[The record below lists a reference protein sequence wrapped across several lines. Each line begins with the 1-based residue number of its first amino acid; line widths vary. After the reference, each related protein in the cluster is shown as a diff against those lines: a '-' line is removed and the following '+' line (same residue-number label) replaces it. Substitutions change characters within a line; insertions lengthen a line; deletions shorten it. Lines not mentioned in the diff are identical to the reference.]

1 MAWRYH
7 GYLNCSPVE
16 RHLDWFQFWVIA
28 NRAVM
33 NIHVQAFAHVYS
45 FSLPALGKYTVAV
58 LGFTCSQICQ
68 MLPIA
73 SFFFL
78 LRWFQY
84 HTGFVGPWLLVIP
97 FHVLIYVCLRL
108 LFSSFSVFLWEFR
121 ETEKLCSFIVSTDS
135 TQNLHLH
142 LHRIHTSAMW
152 FLKTLYLIL
161 DCYNLCHE

>member
-28 NRAVM
+28 NRAIM

-45 FSLPALGKYTVAV
+45 FSPPALGSHPVAV

-78 LRWFQY
+78 MRWLQY

-97 FHVLIYVCLRL
+97 FHVLICVPLGFC
-108 LFSSFSVFLWEFR
+108 SQVFLFFCGNSERLKNYALSLFPQTLLR
-121 ETEKLCSFIVSTDS
+121 IYTFIFTESTP
-135 TQNLHLH
+135 QPCG
-142 LHRIHTSAMW
+142 
-152 FLKTLYLIL
+152 F
-161 DCYNLCHE
+161 